1 MLNCFRYLEFNS
13 IEQVD
18 LLLLREYGL
27 LMKAHALKRLDEEHA
42 IHRQAWINQQAK
54 ATKQQGK
61 SIVSEWRTFKQFFDY
76 DQLEKDILQK
86 KEENKSEKENRLAN
100 LLVQANSL

>member
-1 MLNCFRYLEFNS
+1 
-13 IEQVD
+13 
-18 LLLLREYGL
+18 
-27 LMKAHALKRLDEEHA
+27 MKAYALRRLDEEHS

-61 SIVSEWRTFKQFFDY
+61 KTLPYYKNFKQFFDY
-76 DQLEKDILQK
+76 EQLEKDILQT
-86 KEENKSEKENRLAN
+86 KEEKKSEKENRLAN

>member
-1 MLNCFRYLEFNS
+1 MRSYDEVGRLYLS
-13 IEQVD
+13 
-18 LLLLREYGL
+18 EYHL
-27 LMKAHALKRLDEEHA
+27 LMKAYALKRLDEEHT

-61 SIVSEWRTFKQFFDY
+61 KTVPYYRNFKQFFDY
-76 DQLEKDILQK
+76 DKLEQDITQPKK
-86 KEENKSEKENRLAN
+86 KETKAKENRLAN